1 MCFSKNSEKSNDIVF
16 YKSVKLVFPV
26 IILFILT
33 VSQNAFSQ
41 VRLPKLISDG
51 MVLQRETPVNI
62 WGWAA
67 AGEKVTL
74 RFNNLS
80 FQTET
85 SADGKWQITL
95 PQQKAGGPFEIEISA
110 SNKLI
115 LKDILFGDVWLC
127 SGQSNMEYPMNRL
140 ADKYAAEIAG
150 CENSNIRQFKV
161 PQKYD
166 FDAPVDDYSTGN
178 WVAVNPETILNFS
191 GVAYFFAKE
200 LNAKYKIPV
209 GIINATVGG
218 SPAEAWMSKEAL
230 KEFPGYLAEAEKF
243 KNQDYIFEIQKKEK
257 KAGEDWYA
265 ELNKKDKGLHSK
277 PGWKDPD
284 FDASS
289 WPSMPVP
296 SYWADYR
303 LGEVNGVVWFRREFE
318 VPVSMTGKPVRLF
331 MGRIVDAD
339 SVFINGKFV
348 GTTTYQYPQRNYKVQ
363 ADVLKPGKNV
373 IVVRVVNNSG
383 RGGFVKDKPY
393 QLFAGN
399 DTINLAGNWQYQLGC
414 TMNPAP
420 GQTFIQWKPSGLY
433 NGMLAPANN
442 YAIKGVA
449 WYQGE
454 SNVERFQEYRP
465 LLTALISD
473 WRNKRNQENLPFI
486 IAQLPN
492 FMEAKKQPAESNWA
506 SFRYEQLKTA
516 QTVQNVAI
524 TCNIGLGEWNDI
536 HPQNKQDV
544 GKRLAFAA
552 GKLVYGENNSV
563 SSDPVYKTMKKKGNK
578 IEISFSD
585 CGSGLKTKDGGELKH
600 FAIAGDNNNFV
611 WAKAEIEANK
621 VIVWSDEIANPKV
634 VRYAWSDNPE
644 NANLCN
650 LEGFPAFPFTTEK

>member
-1 MCFSKNSEKSNDIVF
+1 MSFSKNSEISKNSVF
-16 YKSVKLVFPV
+16 YKVVKSVFSV
-26 IILFILT
+26 IALFILT

-41 VRLPKLISDG
+41 IRLPKLVGDG

-80 FQTET
+80 FHTET
-85 SADGKWQITL
+85 LPDGKWQITL
-95 PQQKAGGPFEIEISA
+95 PPQKAGGPFEIEILA
-110 SNKLI
+110 SNKLV

-166 FDAPVDDYSTGN
+166 FNTPLDDYSAGN

-200 LNAKYKIPV
+200 INAKYSVPV
-209 GIINATVGG
+209 GIINASVGG
-218 SPAEAWMSKEAL
+218 SPAEAWMSADAL
-230 KEFPGYLAEAEKF
+230 KEFPDYLAEAQKF
-243 KNQDYIFEIQKKEK
+243 KKQFYVEEIQKNEK
-257 KAGEDWYA
+257 KAGDEWYA
-265 ELNKKDKGLHSK
+265 ELNKKDKGLHEK
-277 PGWKDPD
+277 PGWKDAD
-284 FDASS
+284 FDSSS
-289 WPSMPVP
+289 WPVMPVP
-296 SYWADYR
+296 SYWADHG
-303 LGEVNGVVWFRREFE
+303 LGEVNGVVWFRREID

-339 SVFINGKFV
+339 SVFINGKPV
-348 GTTTYQYPQRNYKVQ
+348 GTTSYQYPQRNYRVPPG
-363 ADVLKPGKNV
+363 VLQPGKNV
-373 IVVRVVNNSG
+373 FVVRIVSNSG
-383 RGGFVKDKPY
+383 RGGFVNDKPY
-393 QLFAGN
+393 CLFAGK
-399 DTINLAGNWQYQLGC
+399 DTIQLAGNWQYQLGC

-420 GQTFIQWKPSGLY
+420 GQTFVQWKPTGLY

-442 YAIKGVA
+442 YVIKGVA

-454 SNVERFQEYRP
+454 SNVERFHEYQE

-473 WRNKRNQENLPFI
+473 WRTKRNQENLPFI
-486 IAQLPN
+486 IVQVPN
-492 FMEAKKQPAESNWA
+492 FMEVKNEPSESNWA
-506 SFRYEQLKTA
+506 SFRNAQLKTV
-516 QTVQNVAI
+516 QTVENTAI
-524 TCNIGLGEWNDI
+524 TCNIDLGEWNDI

-544 GKRLAFAA
+544 AKRLAFAA
-552 GKLVYGENNSV
+552 RKLAYGETNLVASG
-563 SSDPVYKTMKKKGNK
+563 PVYQSSKMKGNK

-585 CGSGLKTKDGGELKH
+585 CGSGLKTRNGSELKH
-600 FAIAGDNNNFV
+600 FAIAGADGKYV
-611 WAKAEIEANK
+611 WAKAVIDGNK
-621 VIVWSDEIANPKV
+621 VIVWSDSIVNPKV

-644 NANLCN
+644 SANLCN
-650 LEGFPAFPFTTEK
+650 YEGFPAFPFTTEK